1 MTHDIR
7 DDSPETITGTRAA
20 SAYEQVA
27 TWMQA
32 NDMSYSENPE
42 QGWFSLRY
50 TCDNADFRIII
61 DVADEPKGPK
71 LLVYAYFPV
80 RVPEARRAVVADL
93 LARIN
98 HSIWL
103 GCLAIDQRD
112 GEVSVRTAMPVDDGS
127 FTEAQLEHLFF
138 CTLNVADRR
147 LPGVCA
153 VAFGGVAPDVAFEM
167 GQVPARE
174 GLQ

>member
-7 DDSPETITGTRAA
+7 DDSPEAITGACAA

-27 TWMQA
+27 AWMQA
-32 NDMSYSENPE
+32 NDLSYSENPE
-42 QGWFSLRY
+42 QGWFALRY
-50 TCDNADFRIII
+50 TCDNAEFRMII

-71 LLVYAYFPV
+71 LLVHAYFPV
-80 RVPEARRAVVADL
+80 RIPEARRTAVADL

-103 GCLAIDQRD
+103 GSLTIDFRD
-112 GEVSVRTAMPVDDGS
+112 GEVSVRTAMPVDDGN
-127 FTEAQLEHLFF
+127 FTEGQLEHLFF
-138 CTLNVADRR
+138 STLNLAERR

-153 VAFGGVAPDVAFEM
+153 VAFGGVTPGLAFEM
-167 GQVPARE
+167 GQAPARE

>member
-7 DDSPETITGTRAA
+7 DDSPEIITGTRAA

-32 NDMSYSENPE
+32 NDVSYSEDPE

-50 TCDNADFRIII
+50 ACDTADFRMII

-71 LLVYAYFPV
+71 LLIYAYFPV
-80 RVPEARRAVVADL
+80 RVPEARRAAVADL

-103 GCLAIDQRD
+103 GSMAIDHRD